1 MNDITEL
8 PRRIMVNEINSK
20 TQGESKSDTRL
31 RLEADYGQDNV
42 WDTSEVSQ
50 IFSIEGFMAPFCVV
64 IRRSDHVKGS
74 VEFTHSPRL
83 YYNFVKA

>member
-42 WDTSEVSQ
+42 WDTSEVSK

-64 IRRSDHVKGS
+64 VRKSDLVKGS